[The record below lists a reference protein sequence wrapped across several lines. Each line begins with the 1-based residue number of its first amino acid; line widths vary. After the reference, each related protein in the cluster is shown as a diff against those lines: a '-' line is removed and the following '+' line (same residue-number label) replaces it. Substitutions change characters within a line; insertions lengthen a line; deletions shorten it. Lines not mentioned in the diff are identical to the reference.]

1 MHNRFKFL
9 FKPKTH
15 WFLYILLLVL
25 TPFLLL
31 QNYLQSFIG
40 QMSVQSFEIFSI
52 NFPYTVAIALL
63 LFITLII
70 FLWKKITS
78 IRLIGWG
85 IILFLFWI
93 GQKSTDYYFNH
104 DFYELQYNW
113 HYFAYGIFA
122 YLSYRMLST
131 KNISPQKIILYVY
144 ISAICISTF
153 DEAIQ
158 MPLSNRIFDLGD
170 IAKDLWGAI
179 IGLVFIFFIL
189 ENGKIIKNAW
199 KIRQKKIKDYLQN
212 PISLFLL
219 EIVFAYILML
229 ISSILTETKYLF
241 SAISI
246 SILTFI
252 IFFIVLHLSQK
263 KLYRNIF
270 IILFIIFICIQG
282 VSFYKYKDQNIVYSK
297 NQLIIYK
304 GIPVFYFDVLIYPDG
319 MFRLVDKKG
328 TFNKRDLNKIMSFS
342 ENILIIGSD
351 ENISGGRGFPEDS
364 ESQFIFNYVN
374 KRGLQVIKLKNKD
387 ACKKFNQLCDEGK
400 KPALILHYD

>member
-1 MHNRFKFL
+1 MHDRLKFL
-9 FKPKTH
+9 FQPKTH
-15 WFLYILLLVL
+15 WFLYILLLIL

-52 NFPYTVAIALL
+52 NFPYTVAIAL
-63 LFITLII
+63 FFIITLII
-70 FLWKKITS
+70 FLWKKFTS
-78 IRLIGWG
+78 TRLIGWG

-122 YLSYRMLST
+122 YLNYRRLST
-131 KNISPQKIILYVY
+131 KNIPPQKIILYTY
-144 ISAICISTF
+144 IYAICISAF

-170 IAKDLWGAI
+170 IAKDLWGTI

-189 ENGKIIKNAW
+189 ENGKIIKNEW
-199 KIRQKKIKDYLQN
+199 KIRQKNIKDYLQN

-219 EIVFAYILML
+219 EIIFAYILMV
-229 ISSILTETKYLF
+229 ISSILTDTKYLF
-241 SAISI
+241 PAIGI
-246 SILTFI
+246 PILIFI
-252 IFFIVLHLSQK
+252 IFFFVIHFSQK

-270 IILFIIFICIQG
+270 IILFIIFISIQG
-282 VSFYKYKDQNIVYSK
+282 VFFYKYKDHNIVYYK
-297 NQLIIYK
+297 NQLTIYK
-304 GIPVFYFDVLIYPDG
+304 GIPVFYFDILIYPNG
-319 MFRLVDKKG
+319 MFRLVDKKE
-328 TFNKRDLNKIMSFS
+328 TFNKRDLKKIMSFS
-342 ENILIIGSD
+342 ENILIIGSGESD
-351 ENISGGRGFPEDS
+351 TGGKGFPEDS
-364 ESQFIFNYVN
+364 ESQFVFNYIN
-374 KRGLQVIKLKNKD
+374 KRGLQVIKLKTKD